1 MYLFIFAIQDKGVRG
16 ARRLLRRAWSFCP
29 LSLCPYDLRWEAG
42 LPQVVDRHPCGNVS
56 LEKATDAFWVV
67 IGVGYE
73 DWDVSRRDKVGAT
86 GALAKQIEGLGRRVR
101 LYRCSLHVSGAMTAT
116 IA

>member
-1 MYLFIFAIQDKGVRG
+1 MYLFIFTIQDEGVRG

-29 LSLCPYDLRWEAG
+29 LSLGPYDLCREAR
-42 LPQVVDRHPCGNVS
+42 LPQIVDRHPRRNVS
-56 LEKATDAFWVV
+56 LEKAPDAFWVV

-86 GALAKQIEGLGRRVR
+86 GALTKQVEGLGRRVR